1 MVKYMFW
8 FCQILRM
15 VNAYSVPEDGSHSVA
30 VANAGISKSI
40 LSRSLRALTVSA
52 VKMPKSFTTGTLLGL
67 LAIFVVYY
75 ARSPWRKLPPR
86 PRGLPIIGNAL
97 QLMDKD
103 WLISKDC
110 KERFGTY
117 EIIYPWDY

>member
-1 MVKYMFW
+1 MVKYMAW
-8 FCQILRM
+8 LCQILRM
-15 VNAYSVPEDGSHSVA
+15 VNAYSVPEDGSHE
-30 VANAGISKSI
+30 NAEISKSI
-40 LSRSLRALTVSA
+40 LPRSLRTLTVSA
-52 VKMPKSFTTGTLLGL
+52 VQMPKSFTTGALLGL

-103 WLISKDC
+103 WLISKGC

-117 EIIYPWDY
+117 QILYPWDY

>member
-1 MVKYMFW
+1 M
-8 FCQILRM
+8 
-15 VNAYSVPEDGSHSVA
+15 AYAHSVPADGSNSVG
-30 VANAGISKSI
+30 NAGMPKFS

-52 VKMPKSFTTGTLLGL
+52 FQEPRSFTAGTLLGL
-67 LAIFVVYY
+67 LVIFIVYY

-97 QLMDKD
+97 QLMDKN
-103 WLISKDC
+103 WLVSKDC

-117 EIIYPWDY
+117 QIIHLGDC